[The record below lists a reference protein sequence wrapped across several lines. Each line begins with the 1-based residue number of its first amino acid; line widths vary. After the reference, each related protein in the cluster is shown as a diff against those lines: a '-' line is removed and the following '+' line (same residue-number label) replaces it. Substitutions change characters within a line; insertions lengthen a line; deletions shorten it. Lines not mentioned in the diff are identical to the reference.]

1 MRMNELVNCST
12 FSIETD
18 DYFSLREKDTVQY
31 GQNIIRS
38 F

>member
-1 MRMNELVNCST
+1 MRMNEEAARST